1 MSGHSKWS
9 QIKHQKGQTDAR
21 RGQLF
26 TKLAREIAVAARKG
40 GPDPDMNPS
49 LRIAV
54 ERARQSNMP
63 INNIKRA
70 IDRAVGN
77 TADGG
82 ASLEEVGYEGYGP
95 GGAAILVVALTDNRN
110 RAASEVRKTFVS
122 HNSKLGEVGSVAWL
136 FRAEGASSPWRRDAE
151 RAEEIALEAID
162 LGAEDF
168 TLDDSSLE
176 LRVAPEAFETLRR
189 GLEERGHTPAQ
200 AEVTLVPKTLAPLDE
215 RAAEQTL
222 RLLDKLEELD
232 DVQRVYTNGDFPME
246 VLERYRAAA

>member
-49 LRIAV
+49 LRLAV

-63 INNIKRA
+63 LDNIKRA

-82 ASLEEVGYEGYGP
+82 ASLEEIGYEGYGP

-110 RAASEVRKTFVS
+110 RAASEVRKAFVS
-122 HNSKLGEVGSVAWL
+122 HNSKLGEVGSVAWIFEQKGVITL
-136 FRAEGASSPWRRDAE
+136 EEDAE

-168 TLDDSSLE
+168 TLEDSSLE

-200 AEVTLVPKTLAPLDE
+200 AEVTMVPKTLAPLDE

>member
-63 INNIKRA
+63 ISNIKRA

-82 ASLEEVGYEGYGP
+82 AALEEVGYEGYSP

-110 RAASEVRKTFVS
+110 RAASEVRKTFVN
-122 HNSKLGEVGSVAWL
+122 HNSKLGEVGSVAWIFEQKGVITL
-136 FRAEGASSPWRRDAE
+136 EEDAE

-168 TLDDSSLE
+168 TLDESSLE

-232 DVQRVYTNGDFPME
+232 DVQRVYTNGDFPMA

>member
-26 TKLAREIAVAARKG
+26 TKLAREITVAARKG

-49 LRIAV
+49 LRLAV

-63 INNIKRA
+63 ISNIKRA

-77 TADGG
+77 TGDGG
-82 ASLEEVGYEGYGP
+82 SSLEEVGYEGYGP

-110 RAASEVRKTFVS
+110 RAASEVRKAFVS
-122 HNSKLGEVGSVAWL
+122 HNSKLGEVGSVAWIFEQKGVITL
-136 FRAEGASSPWRRDAE
+136 EEDAE

-168 TLDDSSLE
+168 TLEDSSLE
-176 LRVAPEAFETLRR
+176 LRVPPEAFETLRR

-200 AEVTLVPKTLAPLDE
+200 AEVTLLPKTLTPLDE

-222 RLLDKLEELD
+222 RLLDRLEELD
-232 DVQRVYTNGDFPME
+232 DVQRVYTNGDFPMA

>member
-9 QIKHQKGQTDAR
+9 QIKHQKGQTDAC

-63 INNIKRA
+63 MDNIKRA

-82 ASLEEVGYEGYGP
+82 SSLEEVGYEGYGP

-110 RAASEVRKTFVS
+110 RAASEVRKAFVS
-122 HNSKLGEVGSVAWL
+122 HNSKLGEVGSVAWIFEQKGVITL
-136 FRAEGASSPWRRDAE
+136 EEDAG

-232 DVQRVYTNGDFPME
+232 DVQRVYTNGDFPMA

>member
-21 RGQLF
+21 RGKLF

-40 GPDPDMNPS
+40 GPDPEMNPS
-49 LRIAV
+49 LRLAV

-63 INNIKRA
+63 LDNIKRA

-77 TADGG
+77 AGDGG

-110 RAASEVRKTFVS
+110 RAASEVRKAFVS
-122 HNSKLGEVGSVAWL
+122 HNSKLGEVGSVAWIFEQKGIITL
-136 FRAEGASSPWRRDAE
+136 EEDAD

-168 TLDDSSLE
+168 TLEDSSLE

-200 AEVTLVPKTLAPLDE
+200 AELTLVPKTLAPLDE

-222 RLLDKLEELD
+222 RLLDKLEDLD
-232 DVQRVYTNGDFPME
+232 DVQRVFTNGDFPMA

>member
-26 TKLAREIAVAARKG
+26 TKLAREITVAARKG

-49 LRIAV
+49 LRLAV

-63 INNIKRA
+63 ISNIKRA

-77 TADGG
+77 TGDGG

-110 RAASEVRKTFVS
+110 RAASEVRKAFVS
-122 HNSKLGEVGSVAWL
+122 HNSKLGEVGSVAWIFEQKGVITL
-136 FRAEGASSPWRRDAE
+136 EEEAE

-168 TLDDSSLE
+168 TLEDSSLE

-200 AEVTLVPKTLAPLDE
+200 AEVTLLPKTLTPLDE

-222 RLLDKLEELD
+222 RLLDRLEELD
-232 DVQRVYTNGDFPME
+232 DVQRVYTNGDFPMA

>member
-40 GPDPDMNPS
+40 GPDPEMNPS
-49 LRIAV
+49 LRLAV

-63 INNIKRA
+63 LDNIKRA
-70 IDRAVGN
+70 VDRAVGN
-77 TADGG
+77 SGDGG

-95 GGAAILVVALTDNRN
+95 GGAAILVVALTDNRH
-110 RAASEVRKTFVS
+110 RAASEVRRAFDR
-122 HNSKLGEVGSVAWL
+122 HNSKLGEVGSVAWIFEQKGVITL
-136 FRAEGASSPWRRDAE
+136 EGDAD
-151 RAEEIALEAID
+151 RAEEIALQAID

-168 TLDDSSLE
+168 TLEDSSLE
-176 LRVAPEAFETLRR
+176 LRVPPVAFETLRR
-189 GLEERGHTPAQ
+189 GLEEQGHTPAQ
-200 AEVTLVPKTLAPLDE
+200 AEVTMVPKTLTPLDE

-222 RLLDKLEELD
+222 RLLDTLEELD
-232 DVQRVYTNGDFPME
+232 DVQRVYTNGDFPMA
-246 VLERYRAAA
+246 VLERYRAAE

>member
-63 INNIKRA
+63 MDNIKRA

-82 ASLEEVGYEGYGP
+82 SSLEEVGYEGYGP

-110 RAASEVRKTFVS
+110 RAASEVRKAFVS
-122 HNSKLGEVGSVAWL
+122 HNSKLGEVGSVAWIFEQKGVITL
-136 FRAEGASSPWRRDAE
+136 EEDAG

-232 DVQRVYTNGDFPME
+232 DVQRVYTNGDFPMA

>member
-63 INNIKRA
+63 LDNIKRA

-82 ASLEEVGYEGYGP
+82 ASLEEVGYEGYSP

-110 RAASEVRKTFVS
+110 RAASEVRKTFTS

-136 FRAEGASSPWRRDAE
+136 FEQKGVITLEEDAE

-189 GLEERGHTPAQ
+189 GLEELGHTPAQ

-222 RLLDKLEELD
+222 RLLDRLEELD
-232 DVQRVYTNGDFPME
+232 DVQRVYTNGDFPMA
-246 VLERYRAAA
+246 VLERYRTAA

>member
-9 QIKHQKGQTDAR
+9 QIKHQKGQTDTR

-63 INNIKRA
+63 MDNIKRA

-82 ASLEEVGYEGYGP
+82 SSLEEVGYEGYGP

-110 RAASEVRKTFVS
+110 RAASEVRKAFVS
-122 HNSKLGEVGSVAWL
+122 HNSKLGEVGSVAWIFEQKGVITL
-136 FRAEGASSPWRRDAE
+136 EEDAG

-232 DVQRVYTNGDFPME
+232 DVQRVYTNGDFPMA

>member
-49 LRIAV
+49 LRLAV

-63 INNIKRA
+63 LDNIKRA

-82 ASLEEVGYEGYGP
+82 ASLEEIGYEGYGP

-110 RAASEVRKTFVS
+110 RAASEVRKAFVS
-122 HNSKLGEVGSVAWL
+122 HNSKLGEVGSVAWIFEQKGVITL
-136 FRAEGASSPWRRDAE
+136 EEDAE

-200 AEVTLVPKTLAPLDE
+200 AEVTLVPKTLAPLDD